1 MAKKERRVEFAFP
14 ILVCPKKRCYN
25 ISDKVR
31 GVRELE
37 NYAVLISDDNEAIH
51 SSLTCYLEAE
61 GIEVISAYDGESALE
76 MLRRRSVDLIVL
88 DLMLPGIDGYETCR
102 EIRKQSDVP
111 IIMISARGEDIDRII
126 GLEIGADD
134 YLTKPVSPREVT
146 IRIKKALKRSHPREE
161 PKKYILAE
169 LTLYPDSYQTFV
181 NGREINLTAK
191 EFDVLLL
198 LVANAGKVLSRE
210 RILNAA
216 WSYDY
221 LLDTRLVDGMIKR
234 LRQKL
239 PKEGVHFSIQSVY
252 GAGYK
257 IVEEV
262 P

>member
-1 MAKKERRVEFAFP
+1 MEH
-14 ILVCPKKRCYN
+14 YT
-25 ISDKVR
+25 
-31 GVRELE
+31 
-37 NYAVLISDDNEAIH
+37 VLICDDNEAIH

-76 MLRRRSVDLIVL
+76 ALRRQTVDLMVL

-102 EIRKQSDVP
+102 EIRKQSDIP
-111 IIMISARGEDIDRII
+111 IIMISARGEDIDRIV
-126 GLEIGADD
+126 GLEVGADD

-146 IRIKKALKRSHPREE
+146 IRIKKALKRFHPKEE
-161 PKKYILAE
+161 QKKYTLAE
-169 LTLYPDSYQTFV
+169 LTVYPDSYQAFV
-181 NGREINLTAK
+181 NGQKLNLTAK
-191 EFDVLLL
+191 EFDILLL
-198 LVANAGKVLSRE
+198 LVANVGKVLSRE

>member
-1 MAKKERRVEFAFP
+1 MG
-14 ILVCPKKRCYN
+14 
-25 ISDKVR
+25 S
-31 GVRELE
+31 
-37 NYAVLISDDNEAIH
+37 YAVLICDDNEAIH

-76 MLRRRSVDLIVL
+76 LLQHRLVDLIVL

-102 EIRKQSDVP
+102 EIRKKSDVP
-111 IIMISARGEDIDRII
+111 IIIISARGEDVDRIV
-126 GLEIGADD
+126 GLEVGADD

-146 IRIKKALKRSHPREE
+146 IRIKKTLKRLHPKEE
-161 PKKYILAE
+161 PRKYTLAE
-169 LTLYPDSYQTFV
+169 LTVYPEPYQAFV
-181 NGREINLTAK
+181 GGQKLNLTAK
-191 EFDVLLL
+191 EFDILLL
-198 LVANAGKVLSRE
+198 LVTNAGKVLSRE

-239 PKEGVHFSIQSVY
+239 PKENVHFSIQSVY
-252 GAGYK
+252 GVGYK